1 MDRGRVTDSRRRD
14 RWRVGE
20 VGKKQRTGWVGDGGG
35 GCSLQFIKKVYLEN
49 ESAGRQEAERKMR
62 EEKGENYSRRNIP
75 TSVMPQ

>member
-1 MDRGRVTDSRRRD
+1 MASGRG
-14 RWRVGE
+14 
-20 VGKKQRTGWVGDGGG
+20 GKKAEDWVGGGGRGG
-35 GCSLQFIKKVYLEN
+35 GCSLQFIKKVYLEK

>member
-1 MDRGRVTDSRRRD
+1 M
-14 RWRVGE
+14 GE
-20 VGKKQRTGWVGDGGG
+20 VGKKQRTEWVGGGWGG
-35 GCSLQFIKKVYLEN
+35 GCSLQFIKKVYLEK